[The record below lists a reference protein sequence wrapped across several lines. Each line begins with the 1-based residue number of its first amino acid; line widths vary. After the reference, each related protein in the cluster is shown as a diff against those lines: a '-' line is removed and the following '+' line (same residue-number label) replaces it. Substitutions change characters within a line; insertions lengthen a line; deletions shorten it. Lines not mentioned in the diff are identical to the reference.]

1 MFRGSELRA
10 RAQRQGAGH
19 RGKGEGFQRIPQ
31 PAERKGKGQ
40 KGAGALLVSC
50 GFAILTEF
58 EGPQSGRRCGIG
70 PGWAPQ
76 GMGEQSAASLSSR
89 AGLSKHGA
97 CQDHAGFPDRNGREP
112 V

>member
-70 PGWAPQ
+70 RGGHHREWENRALPLYLPVQ
-76 GMGEQSAASLSSR
+76 G
-89 AGLSKHGA
+89 
-97 CQDHAGFPDRNGREP
+97 
-112 V
+112 